1 MRRVVWTSP
10 AAYAAGRAVVNQ
22 ARLAV
27 LAMRLPSLTHAAI
40 AAVMSGV
47 CVAADNS
54 ASRHRLAPFIFAFGE
69 CEDSRSRAAHSDL
82 WPEMSRRAL

>member
-1 MRRVVWTSP
+1 MRRVVWASP
-10 AAYAAGRAVVNQ
+10 AAYVAGRAVVNQ

-54 ASRHRLAPFIFAFGE
+54 LAPFIFAFGE